1 MAMSSISAP
10 EVAMDGL
17 WDDLGLVIR
26 QEVEQ
31 YRRLLALLRR
41 EKGLI
46 LKGQLQP
53 LLDLVKQKETLAVE
67 LKVLAEARETLLS
80 RVAARVGLDASELH
94 FGRLGALAPATHAAL
109 FAELRD
115 EFRRLVRQLAVANE
129 RNGLLLESSLDY
141 IRGSLQ
147 LFTTLADRNPV
158 YLDSGRLAAPSI
170 PIRVLNQ
177 RA

>member
-1 MAMSSISAP
+1 MSSMAGA

-31 YRRLLALLRR
+31 YRRLLALLRH

-46 LKGQLQP
+46 VRGQLQP
-53 LLDLVKQKETLAVE
+53 LLDLIKQKETLTVE
-67 LKVLAEARETLLS
+67 LKVLEEARATLLD
-80 RVAARVGLDASELH
+80 RVAARLGLEAGDLH
-94 FGRLGALAPATHAAL
+94 FGRLGALAPPTHAAL
-109 FAELRD
+109 FDGLLQ
-115 EFRRLVRQLAVANE
+115 EFRLLVRQLAVANE
-129 RNGLLLESSLDY
+129 RNGVLLESSLEY

-158 YLDSGRLAAPSI
+158 YQDSGRLAAPTI